1 MKRITV
7 RLSDEDHNNLV
18 QLLKQFDL
26 TIQETVEKLIQELIQ
41 NTLDSLKVDNNGH
54 K

>member
-26 TIQETVEKLIQELIQ
+26 TIQETVEKLIQELIK